1 MSQVAYCWRDEAA
14 TRYGRIWVGTVSS
27 ELTYSGGTELLLAP
41 PHAKTHELTLPWNE
55 GKGGTKRPD
64 VRALVDYI
72 KQNLITEREELF
84 VEGDNVDW
92 ELEGEM
98 DYVLQDKDHVVFI
111 STLHGG

>member
-1 MSQVAYCWRDEAA
+1 MKQLHV
-14 TRYGRIWVGTVSS
+14 TV
-27 ELTYSGGTELLLAP
+27 EFGGGTELLLAP

-84 VEGDNVDW
+84 VEGDNVRPGILVLINDSDW